1 MENELKSL
9 AKQMW
14 DAAEAVSTYHQQ
26 RWVRNK
32 MLANSQHVTP
42 RRIGQSNLFIPKTE
56 AYIHRKMGDF
66 VGAYSSN
73 FFSFLPTQSGSK
85 AGAKILEGVVD
96 YYLNVHG
103 TIEWL
108 PTVMNLAKNALTY
121 NYAPFIVDW
130 IDNVEEETV
139 ITERLTE
146 NGVEIAEEKVKI
158 DRGYPIVEAIP
169 PEDFFIDPT
178 IGWDEIKYAR
188 YAVVRK
194 WVDKA
199 FYDEQVEAGVWDDVV
214 PSELFTDEFGIQ
226 ISDPLKVARLTTS
239 GDMITSHGDVNNGL
253 LEIHKFY
260 FYYDHGD
267 GLEPSYMCLT
277 GNHQYVLEEPTPLGN
292 DLSEEDGSD
301 PWPFGIGMQFIEPH
315 QVYSRALP
323 EKLEQLQIE
332 INAIRNQRRDNV
344 AQVLNREKYMTPEA
358 GVDPAT
364 LSRSY
369 AGKVTVVRN
378 LNAIKW
384 DMPPDITAS
393 AYNEENAAQS
403 DMDQL
408 IGESAMRLGA
418 PGPRKETATTARIMA
433 SNAEYMTGL
442 DVTVFGLTAIKPII
456 KKLSRLIKQNA
467 PEEIF
472 SAVANHLEI
481 SADDPFRDSMGK
493 FKIMIG
499 SGAMQSQRDA
509 VMSNVSNLVALVQS
523 TYGPNANYKPL
534 VSKVLETQGFKVDE
548 IIPDPNEQ
556 QHPAF
561 GDLGGVEG
569 TGALGQQQQ
578 AMMGG
583 QFGATPTEDNQRKKG
598 QQ

>member
-1 MENELKSL
+1 METELKTL
-9 AKQMW
+9 AGQMW
-14 DAAEAVSTYHQQ
+14 DAAEAMSTYHQQ

-32 MLANSQHVTP
+32 LLATSQHVTP

-66 VGAYSSN
+66 VGAFSTN
-73 FFSFLPTQSGSK
+73 FYSFLPTPQGTK
-85 AGAKILEGVVD
+85 AGAKIIEGVVD
-96 YYLNVHG
+96 YYLTTHG
-103 TIEWL
+103 TIEWI
-108 PTVMNLAKNALTY
+108 PIVMNLAKNALTY
-121 NYAPFIVDW
+121 NYAPFLVDW
-130 IDNVEEETV
+130 VENVEEQTV
-139 ITERLTE
+139 ITEKLTE
-146 NGVEIAEEKVKI
+146 NGVKIVEDTVKVDK
-158 DRGYPIVEAIP
+158 GYPIIEEIP

-178 IGWDEIKYAR
+178 VGWNEVKYAR

-194 WVDKA
+194 WVDRA
-199 FYDEQVEAGVWDDVV
+199 FYEEQVEADVWEDVV
-214 PSELFTDEFGIQ
+214 PEELFTDEFGMKLR
-226 ISDPLKVARLTTS
+226 DPLKVARLTTQ
-239 GDMITSHGDVNNGL
+239 GDMLTPGSDKHNGL

-260 FYYDHGD
+260 FYYDHGE

-277 GNHQYVLEEPTPLGN
+277 GDHQYILEMPTPLAN
-292 DLSEEDGSD
+292 DFTEEDGSD

-323 EKLEQLQIE
+323 EKLEPLQIE

-384 DMPPDITAS
+384 DLPPDITSS

-456 KKLSRLIKQNA
+456 RKLAKLIKQNA
-467 PEEIF
+467 PEELF
-472 SAVANHLEI
+472 AAVAEHLEI
-481 SADDPFRDSMGK
+481 QAVDPYREALGK
-493 FKIMIG
+493 FKLMIG

-509 VMSNVSNLVALVQS
+509 VMANVSNLVALVQS

-534 VSKVLETQGFKVDE
+534 VGKVLETQGFKVDE
-548 IIPDPNEQ
+548 VIPDPNEQ

-583 QFGATPTEDNQRKKG
+583 QFGSVATEDNQRKKEP
-598 QQ
+598 Q